1 MEHIR
6 LTVTLR
12 PGRGTLARLAA
23 TLNHHQVLDFAYTA
37 PPADATASAGVSAS
51 GATAAP
57 AGVTTAVIRVP
68 RAHAP
73 RAQQKLR
80 RLVDVLDVALDPA
93 PSGAT
98 AVTPDG
104 RTPSAGAPPH

>member
-37 PPADATASAGVSAS
+37 PAEAATSAEASASLAATA
-51 GATAAP
+51 P
-57 AGVTTAVIRVP
+57 ARVTTAVVRVP
-68 RAHAP
+68 RAHVP

-80 RLVDVLDVALDPA
+80 MLVDVLDVALDPA
-93 PSGAT
+93 PPGA
-98 AVTPDG
+98 AVTAPG
-104 RTPSAGAPPH
+104 GHTPSAGTPPR

>member
-37 PPADATASAGVSAS
+37 APADVVTSAGASAS

-57 AGVTTAVIRVP
+57 ATVTTAVIRVP

-73 RAQQKLR
+73 RAQEKLR

-93 PSGAT
+93 PSGVA
-98 AVTPDG
+98 AAMPDG
-104 RTPSAGAPPH
+104 AGSSAGAPPR

>member
-1 MEHIR
+1 MEHTR

-12 PGRGTLARLAA
+12 PGRGTLVRLAA

-37 PPADATASAGVSAS
+37 APADAATSVEASAR
-51 GATAAP
+51 
-57 AGVTTAVIRVP
+57 VTTAVIRVP

-80 RLVDVLDVALDPA
+80 RLVDVLDVAVDPA
-93 PSGAT
+93 PPGAAST
-98 AVTPDG
+98 APGG
-104 RTPSAGAPPH
+104 RTPSAGAPPR